1 VAPKEDAAD
10 KFSVESDS
18 EDSDSEK
25 KGFVNASQI
34 RPEKINKMDKAYL
47 EKKRAGLAALG
58 QWKHINCLLPTARDD
73 IQDHILRKL
82 VFLPEPEKTVSTNT
96 QSRLLAALDAAAA
109 MGVLTV
115 ADIPGGSISFLFEKS
130 STVALEETIV

>member
-1 VAPKEDAAD
+1 M
-10 KFSVESDS
+10 
-18 EDSDSEK
+18 
-25 KGFVNASQI
+25 Q
-34 RPEKINKMDKAYL
+34 YL

-82 VFLPEPEKTVSTNT
+82 VFLPEPEKTAPTT
-96 QSRLLAALDAAAA
+96 KPQSKLLAALDAVAA

-115 ADIPGGSISFLFEKS
+115 ADIPGGSVSFLFEKS
-130 STVALEETIV
+130 STIELEQTP